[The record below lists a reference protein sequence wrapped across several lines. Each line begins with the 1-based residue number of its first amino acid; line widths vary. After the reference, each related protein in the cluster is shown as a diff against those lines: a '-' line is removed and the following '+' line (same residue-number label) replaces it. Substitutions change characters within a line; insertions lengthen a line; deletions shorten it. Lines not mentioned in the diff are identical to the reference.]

1 MGVLTPVSAHARPS
15 AQPPINTSG
24 NILAHVFGFFFC
36 GGGEFENV
44 FNKFSNFYM
53 GRRGTTSYK
62 FLQVTYSFILSL

>member
-1 MGVLTPVSAHARPS
+1 MGVLAPGSAHARPS

-24 NILAHVFGFFFC
+24 NILGHVFGFFLW
-36 GGGEFENV
+36 GGGFENV

-53 GRRGTTSYK
+53 GQRGTTSYK